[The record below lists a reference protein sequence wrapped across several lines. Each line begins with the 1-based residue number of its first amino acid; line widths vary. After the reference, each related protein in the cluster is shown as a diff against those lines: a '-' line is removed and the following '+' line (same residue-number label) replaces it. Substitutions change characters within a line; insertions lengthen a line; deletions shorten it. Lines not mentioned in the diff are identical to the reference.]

1 MCRPV
6 DYIIKNVKSFY
17 IVGGVVLAIAGWLY
31 MMNGIPSRVSK
42 LENDVAELKTAM
54 TQQATKTDMLLQ
66 AVYEIR
72 AVLLKK

>member
-1 MCRPV
+1 MCKPV
-6 DYIIKNVKSFY
+6 DYIVKNIKSFY
-17 IVGGVVLAIAGWLY
+17 VIGGVMLAIAGWFY
-31 MMNGIPSRVSK
+31 MMNGIPARVSN
-42 LENDVAELKTAM
+42 LEKDVAELKTSI